1 MGKLGGLVWGVQ
13 GDLGSVCSSLI
24 LILQRQ
30 EAGLEIEP
38 DSQFRETLRSDFS
51 S

>member
-1 MGKLGGLVWGVQ
+1 MGKLGGLVWGVH
-13 GDLGSVCSSLI
+13 GDGLSMQLFD